1 MCATYLVQTWPP
13 ATLALRT
20 EIMEQNTPKDGADLL
35 ERAVKRIYEERVKD
49 EEPDRDEDE
58 DE

>member
-1 MCATYLVQTWPP
+1 
-13 ATLALRT
+13 
-20 EIMEQNTPKDGADLL
+20 MEQNTPKDGADLL